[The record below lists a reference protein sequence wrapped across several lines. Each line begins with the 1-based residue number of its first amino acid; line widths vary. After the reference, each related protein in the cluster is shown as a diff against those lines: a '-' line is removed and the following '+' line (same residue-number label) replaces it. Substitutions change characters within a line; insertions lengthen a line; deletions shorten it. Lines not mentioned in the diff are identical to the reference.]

1 MEAAAEPIVA
11 ARQRVAEGGAG
22 AHEAE
27 EEEEEEEEEEPT
39 AAAGAA
45 EAAEAAEAECH
56 HEAVEAAAAA
66 IVVSG
71 DRVATKPSRGRAG
84 RPGRRVPEGKLF
96 EPKFLTATLRAM

>member
-22 AHEAE
+22 AHEA
-27 EEEEEEEEEEPT
+27 EEEEEEEEEPT

-84 RPGRRVPEGKLF
+84 RPGRRVPEGK
-96 EPKFLTATLRAM
+96 FLTATLRAM